1 MRTKFAEFRST
12 INSPENSPKFYNE
25 TSAIIP
31 LQTLVNELNFVFS
44 HRRKLDIRVFSSAYA
59 SRQFKHKKRLL
70 FSFSRIAHAQ
80 PFKFKF
86 FLLRIIYFHFRDAF
100 VNPAHRF
107 KRITTEGQRIL
118 TSIFM
123 AHFSDPLNH
132 VELEG
137 RCINKLNRFHYPGND
152 QRVLASYFFV

>member
-12 INSPENSPKFYNE
+12 INSRENSPKFYNE

-31 LQTLVNELNFVFS
+31 LQTLVNEISCFRTGESSTYGYFRALM
-44 HRRKLDIRVFSSAYA
+44 HRGNTSI
-59 SRQFKHKKRLL
+59 KRGCCFFFQGL
-70 FSFSRIAHAQ
+70 RTAQ
-80 PFKFKF
+80 PLKFKF

-107 KRITTEGQRIL
+107 KRITTEGQRML

-123 AHFSDPLNH
+123 AHFSDPLNQA
-132 VELEG
+132 ELDC
-137 RCINKLNRFHYPGND
+137 RCINKLRFHYPGNY
-152 QRVLASYFFV
+152 QRIVTSYVLV

>member
-12 INSPENSPKFYNE
+12 INSRENSPKFYNE
-25 TSAIIP
+25 TSAMIP
-31 LQTLVNELNFVFS
+31 LQTLVNEISCFRTGES
-44 HRRKLDIRVFSSAYA
+44 SDIRVFSSAYA
-59 SRQFKHKKRLL
+59 SRQYKHKKRLL

-80 PFKFKF
+80 PLKFKF

-107 KRITTEGQRIL
+107 KRITTEGQRML

-123 AHFSDPLNH
+123 AHFSDPLNQA
-132 VELEG
+132 ELDC
-137 RCINKLNRFHYPGND
+137 RCINKLRFHYPGND
-152 QRVLASYFFV
+152 QRIVTSYVLV

>member
-12 INSPENSPKFYNE
+12 INSRENSPKFYNE

-31 LQTLVNELNFVFS
+31 LQTLVNEISCF
-44 HRRKLDIRVFSSAYA
+44 RTGESSTYGYFRAL
-59 SRQFKHKKRLL
+59 KHKKRLL

-80 PFKFKF
+80 PLKFKF

-107 KRITTEGQRIL
+107 KLITTEGQRML

-123 AHFSDPLNH
+123 AHFSGPLNQA
-132 VELEG
+132 ELVG
-137 RCINKLNRFHYPGND
+137 PVHK
-152 QRVLASYFFV
+152 

>member
-1 MRTKFAEFRST
+1 M
-12 INSPENSPKFYNE
+12 
-25 TSAIIP
+25 
-31 LQTLVNELNFVFS
+31 FS

-59 SRQFKHKKRLL
+59 SRQYKHKKRLL

-80 PFKFKF
+80 PLKFKF

-107 KRITTEGQRIL
+107 KRITTEGQRML

-123 AHFSDPLNH
+123 AHFSDPLNQA
-132 VELEG
+132 ELDC
-137 RCINKLNRFHYPGND
+137 RCINKLRFHYPGND
-152 QRVLASYFFV
+152 QRIVTSYVLVWFGCTAFVQTDPRKLPYTC

>member
-12 INSPENSPKFYNE
+12 INSRENSPKFYNE
-25 TSAIIP
+25 TSAMIP
-31 LQTLVNELNFVFS
+31 LQTLVNEISCFRTGES
-44 HRRKLDIRVFSSAYA
+44 SDIRVFSSAYA
-59 SRQFKHKKRLL
+59 SLQYKHKKRLL

-80 PFKFKF
+80 PLKFKF

-107 KRITTEGQRIL
+107 KRITTEGQRML

-123 AHFSDPLNH
+123 AHFSDPLNQA
-132 VELEG
+132 ELDC
-137 RCINKLNRFHYPGND
+137 RCINKLRFHYPGND
-152 QRVLASYFFV
+152 QRIVTSYVLV

>member
-12 INSPENSPKFYNE
+12 INSREYSPKFYNE

-44 HRRKLDIRVFSSAYA
+44 QRRKLDIRVFSSAYA

-100 VNPAHRF
+100 VNPAHGF
-107 KRITTEGQRIL
+107 KRITTDGQRML

-123 AHFSDPLNH
+123 AHFSDPLNQA
-132 VELEG
+132 ELEG
-137 RCINKLNRFHYPGND
+137 RCINKLRFHYPGND
-152 QRVLASYFFV
+152 QRIATSYVVV